1 MMSMSQKC
9 QYAVRATLELAKH
22 YGKGPVSI
30 SEIAANQAVPSRFL
44 ENILNEMR
52 QGGFVDSRRGVQG
65 GYFLLSDPNALK
77 VGEVIRFVD
86 GPFDPVKCIGEQSKP
101 CPLKGQCSLIEL
113 WIKAKGAVEEVYDG
127 TNFQDL
133 VEKERKLD
141 RAGVVDYCI

>member
-1 MMSMSQKC
+1 MVSMSQKC

-22 YGKGPVSI
+22 YGKGPIPI
-30 SEIAANQAVPSRFL
+30 SEIASNQAVPGRFL

-65 GYFLLSDPNALK
+65 GYFLLTDPKKLT

-113 WIKAKGAVEEVYDG
+113 WLKAKNAVEEVYDG
-127 TNFQDL
+127 TSFQDL
-133 VEKERKLD
+133 VEKERKLNH
-141 RAGVVDYCI
+141 AIVADYCI